1 MAEVITAITAASQ
14 GRGANTANIVRLVR
28 QRLDEMEIN
37 HASMIRGNGEF
48 SVGFGNIDIDKRSI
62 VKQTSKVSGKG
73 RLSKTFY
80 HNELQMSLWSC
91 RIKIKAQKYIP
102 PTCRERK
109 ECPVFNCSVKT
120 GVRSIR
126 QPWQVS
132 EIGICSFS
140 NVGNCEI
147 MKINDI

>member
-1 MAEVITAITAASQ
+1 MAEVITAIAVASL
-14 GRGANTANIVRLVR
+14 GRGAANTANIVRLVR
-28 QRLDEMEIN
+28 QHLDEMEIN
-37 HASMIRGNGEF
+37 HVSMIRGNGEF

-62 VKQTSKVSGKG
+62 V